1 MRPLRLQHSSSFSR
15 TSHASRVELERRS
28 SLETLRK
35 QGRVSYTSR
44 TANDSSNVASSGSS
58 PPDPSDSTAPSCL
71 LDEDEDDEDDV
82 LQKRRGTLVM
92 RSAPGARRAHVLDE
106 MALAWS
112 PKLEAMASRHATR
125 RMVGGGRNARNAPCA
140 KVLRRFLGGWGEG
153 EGGEK
158 GDGSQLALVLGTG
171 VAQELDDAPGDT
183 KRMPEAQA
191 TQKTTI

>member
-125 RMVGGGRNARNAPCA
+125 RMVGGGRTVRESATTLLGWLGGR
-140 KVLRRFLGGWGEG
+140 GGWGK
-153 EGGEK
+153 GGWFTA
-158 GDGSQLALVLGTG
+158 GACFRNWCGART
-171 VAQELDDAPGDT
+171 
-183 KRMPEAQA
+183 R
-191 TQKTTI
+191 